1 MRVQVSNNK
10 GFSFIELLVAMGL
23 LAVVLLTLN
32 GLLIGA
38 MKFQKG
44 QDLNVE
50 MQQNAR
56 SAAEFMVGE
65 LRNKNAISC
74 LENTTTACGTG
85 DKISFNS
92 VVDSDTRI
100 FSWSATDNILRF
112 SKAASGSPDRQPL
125 ADNITAVSFT
135 PLDQN
140 NNSTTALANVYRIDI
155 TITARSAAIDPNTKN
170 YRTFSFKTSV
180 MKRN

>member
-1 MRVQVSNNK
+1 MGNNR

-23 LAVVLLTLN
+23 LAVVLLALN
-32 GLLIGA
+32 SLLLGA

-56 SAAEFMVGE
+56 SAADFMVRE
-65 LRNKNAISC
+65 LRNLSAIGC
-74 LENTTTACGTG
+74 LENTTNPCGTAG
-85 DKISFNS
+85 DKISFTS
-92 VVDSDTRI
+92 DLVDSDTRI
-100 FSWSATDNILRF
+100 FSWSSAYNKLCFNKFNVTRP
-112 SKAASGSPDRQPL
+112 SPDPVL

-140 NNSTTALANVYRIDI
+140 NNITTDKSKVYRIDI
-155 TITARSAAIDPNTKN
+155 TVTARSDTIDPSTNN
-170 YRTFSFKTSV
+170 YKTFSFKTSV